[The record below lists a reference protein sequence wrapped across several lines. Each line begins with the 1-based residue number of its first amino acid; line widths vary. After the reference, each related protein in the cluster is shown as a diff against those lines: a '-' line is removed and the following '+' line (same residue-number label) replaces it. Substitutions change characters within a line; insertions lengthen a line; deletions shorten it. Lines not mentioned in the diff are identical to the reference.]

1 MALNVQTLWPRHT
14 PLNLFIAGAIAVLV
28 FHQGWASLMHVA
40 GWSPNPPF
48 NFRPT
53 APFGVPQI
61 WSIAFWGGV
70 WGLVYGLVAARLP
83 QRNEPMYWIVAFLF
97 GALALTLF
105 GRFVLAPLR
114 GQPINWD
121 LIGAW
126 RGFLIN
132 GIWGLGTAALLRW
145 RP

>member
-1 MALNVQTLWPRHT
+1 MAAITQSLWPRHS
-14 PLNLFIAGAIAVLV
+14 PLHLFIAGAIAVLV
-28 FHQGWASLMHVA
+28 FHQGWASLMYVA
-40 GWSPNPPF
+40 GFSPNPPF
-48 NFRPT
+48 AFRPT
-53 APFGVPQI
+53 QPLGVPQI
-61 WSIAFWGGV
+61 WSNAFWGGI
-70 WGLVYGLVAARLP
+70 WGIVYGLVAARFP
-83 QRNEPMYWIVAFLF
+83 DRGPVYWIGAFLF

-105 GRFVLAPLR
+105 GRLVLAPLR

-132 GIWGLGTAALLRW
+132 GVWGLGTAALLRW

>member
-1 MALNVQTLWPRHT
+1 MAVNVQTLWPRHT
-14 PLNLFIAGAIAVLV
+14 PLHRFIAGAIAVLV

-70 WGLVYGLVAARLP
+70 WGLFYGAVSARFSE
-83 QRNEPMYWIVAFLF
+83 RGAIYWIVAFAF

-121 LIGAW
+121 LLGAW

-145 RP
+145 RS

>member
-1 MALNVQTLWPRHT
+1 MAAIIQRLWPQHP

-28 FHQGWASLMHVA
+28 FHQGWASLMHL
-40 GWSPNPPF
+40 GGFSPNPPF

-53 APFGVPQI
+53 QPFGVPQI
-61 WSIAFWGGV
+61 WSVVFWGGI
-70 WGLVYGLVAARLP
+70 WGIVYGLVAACAP
-83 QRNEPMYWIVAFLF
+83 QRGEAMHWIVAFLF

>member
-1 MALNVQTLWPRHT
+1 MASLVQALSPRHS

-28 FHQGWASLMHVA
+28 FHQGWGSVMHVA
-40 GWSPNPPF
+40 GFSPNPPF
-48 NFRPT
+48 GFRAT
-53 APFGVPQI
+53 QPFGVPQI
-61 WSIAFWGGV
+61 WSNAFWGGI
-70 WGLVYGLVAARLP
+70 WGIVYGIAAARFP
-83 QRNEPMYWIVAFLF
+83 AIGPKYWITAFLF

-114 GQPINWD
+114 GAPINWD